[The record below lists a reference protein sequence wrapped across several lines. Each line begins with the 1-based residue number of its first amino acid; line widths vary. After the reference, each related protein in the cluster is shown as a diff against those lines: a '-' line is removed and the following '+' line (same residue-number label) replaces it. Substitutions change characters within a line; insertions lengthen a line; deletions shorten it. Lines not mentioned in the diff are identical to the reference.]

1 MIGYTTVGTNNLPRA
16 AAFFDAVFA
25 VVGIKQLMKFERG
38 IGWGVSYEKPSFAV
52 LTPFDKQ
59 PATVGNGTMIS
70 LVFKEPAQAEEARA
84 FAVPP
89 PHDSGFILCGLHARA
104 PQSNIRFSTNVSSWI
119 SSCSK
124 VVMFSSNSVT
134 KCGTLAPSSAWT

>member
-52 LTPFDKQ
+52 MTPFDKQ

-70 LVFKEPAQAEEARA
+70 LVFKEPAQVDAVYAKAIEMGGKDEGAPGPRGGGFYGAYFRDLDGNKLCA
-84 FAVPP
+84 FCMVKA
-89 PHDSGFILCGLHARA
+89 
-104 PQSNIRFSTNVSSWI
+104 
-119 SSCSK
+119 
-124 VVMFSSNSVT
+124 
-134 KCGTLAPSSAWT
+134 